1 MGEKGGRANR
11 SQLCQ
16 AACSLA
22 SAKCR
27 KRVVPNEEGN
37 DTYQLP
43 AQRSSTGSHGQL
55 HADKGVSERR
65 EPGPQWNQDYKNMKV
80 PGKGFPEYRKS
91 WNITPW
97 MVMKSTRADTRGAAG
112 WQHWGWGGGGSRTSL
127 EIRRPNVLVPD
138 LLLTAPW
145 MSWAGHHPCRCPE
158 VPAAMGNTGGGT
170 GG

>member
-1 MGEKGGRANR
+1 MGSHCVRLKFRGHLENFSVMKN
-11 SQLCQ
+11 
-16 AACSLA
+16 LA

-37 DTYQLP
+37 DTYELP
-43 AQRSSTGSHGQL
+43 AQCSSTGSHGQL

-97 MVMKSTRADTRGAAG
+97 MVMKST
-112 WQHWGWGGGGSRTSL
+112 S
-127 EIRRPNVLVPD
+127 
-138 LLLTAPW
+138 
-145 MSWAGHHPCRCPE
+145 
-158 VPAAMGNTGGGT
+158 
-170 GG
+170 